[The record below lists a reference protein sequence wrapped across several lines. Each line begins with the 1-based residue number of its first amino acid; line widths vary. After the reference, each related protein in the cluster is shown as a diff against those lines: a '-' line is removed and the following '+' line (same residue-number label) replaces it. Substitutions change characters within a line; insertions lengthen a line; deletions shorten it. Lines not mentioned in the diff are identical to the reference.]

1 MKIGALRM
9 RIAAG
14 VAVLTVN
21 ALAVTLLLLPSR
33 LATGADDL
41 DVKTLEQAYQPE
53 IRQLLERYCHECH
66 SEKRTEADIDFTTF
80 AAWADVRKHPQ
91 TWQKVGEMLESAQ
104 MPPKKARQP
113 ADAERTRLRQWVRGY
128 LTVEAKARAG
138 DPGRVVLRR
147 LSNAEYTYTLRDLT
161 GIDSLDPAR
170 EFPGDGAAGEG
181 FTNTGNALV
190 MSPALVTKYLDAAKE
205 VASHAVL
212 LPDGFRFSPHTT
224 PRDWTEE
231 MLTRIREFYREF
243 SDPRGG
249 DKVNLQG
256 IVFDTNQG
264 GRLPLERYLTATIAD
279 REPLMLG
286 RKSIETVAR
295 ERGLNAKYLGTLWK
309 SLVRRDSSLL
319 LDSLRARWR
328 TAKPEDAA
336 ALVTDIAAW
345 QKGLWRFTTVGHI
358 GKVGGPKTWLEPVTP
373 LIAKQEV
380 RFKIPASPDGEQV
393 TLSLVA
399 SDAGDGNE
407 HDFVVWQQPRLVAP
421 GRPDL
426 LLRDVREV
434 TRDLA
439 ARRKRVFA
447 VAAKSL
453 SAATE
458 AAAAQGKADVAGLAR
473 KHGVEADAL
482 RAWLDYLGIG
492 SGGNVALGGHFTNKL
507 KGTSGYDFI
516 QGWGRNETPSL
527 LANASDQHVR
537 IPGNMK
543 PHSVAVHPSPTL
555 RAAVGWRSPVTA
567 TVRIDATVT
576 HAHPECGNGVTWS
589 LELRRGATRRRLST
603 GIAQGSKEVKVDRIE
618 HLAVQT
624 GDLVSLL
631 IGPRD
636 GNHAC
641 DLTAIELKLTS
652 TGDGGRTWDL
662 ADDVSSNVLAGNPHA
677 DRFGNEGVWHFYTE
691 PDKGGSETGPVIPA
705 GSLLARWQ
713 MARDADEKRKLAGE
727 VQKLLTS
734 GPPVAKDSPDAAL
747 YRQLASLGG
756 PLFGAMPRVR
766 AGETTG
772 KASRENPQPKKPAPG
787 PAEWGLDP
795 ATFGKHPSGGTID
808 AASLCV
814 HAPSII
820 TVRLPAELSAGF
832 ELVTTGV
839 LDKDAGA
846 LGSVQ
851 LEVVAG
857 KPARESGLL
866 PSEVKVTVANG
877 QWTANNQ
884 KTSYA
889 TPIIVNENSAT
900 RKRIESAFDDF
911 RRLFPAALCYTKIVP
926 VDEVVTLTLFYR
938 EDDQLGRLML
948 DLAQQSRLN
957 RLWDELHYI
966 SQDALTLVDA
976 FAQLMEYATQ
986 DADPKVFEPLR
997 KPINDRAA
1005 AFRQHLID
1013 TEPKHLDALLEFAG
1027 RAYRRPLTK
1036 AESQDL
1042 RALYGKLREQEIPH
1056 DEAFRLLLA
1065 RVLVAPAFLYRVEK
1079 PGPGAGQAPV
1089 SDWELASRLSYF
1101 LWSSQPDEEL
1111 RQAAAAGRLRDPDA
1125 LMTQTQR
1132 MLRDAKTRRLAIEF
1146 ACQWLHI
1153 VDFDHLDEKSERH
1166 FPTFAGL
1173 RGAMYEESIQFFTD
1187 LFQNDGQVQSILNA
1201 DYTFLNEPLAKHYG
1215 IPLRQASQ
1223 PASRPQNA
1231 DSRADWRRVDGI
1243 KQYGRGGIL
1252 GQATTLAKQSG
1263 ASRTSPILRG
1273 NWISEVLLG
1282 ERLPRPPK
1290 GVPLLPEDE
1299 TATAGLTVRQL
1310 VEKHSSDAKCTV
1322 CHRRIDPF
1330 GFSLEGFD
1338 AIGRRRDKDLGDRPI
1353 DTRVKTMDG
1362 AQFEGLDG
1370 LRTYLLTVR
1379 RQAFLRQFCRK
1390 LLGYALGRSVQL
1402 SDEPLLAEMQAELK
1416 ANNDHVVSAVETIIR
1431 SRQFREI
1438 RGRETAYDE

>member
-1 MKIGALRM
+1 M
-9 RIAAG
+9 RIASVVG
-14 VAVLTVN
+14 V
-21 ALAVTLLLLPSR
+21 LAVTAVVSVLLLPSR
-33 LATGADDL
+33 LATAADDRE
-41 DVKTLEQAYQPE
+41 VKALEQAYQSE
-53 IRQLLERYCHECH
+53 IRRLVQRYCHECH
-66 SEKRTEADIDFTTF
+66 SEKRTEADIDFTAF
-80 AAWADVRKHPQ
+80 ATWADVRKHPQ
-91 TWQKVGEMLESAQ
+91 TWQKALAMLDSGQ

-113 ADAERTRLRQWVRGY
+113 ADAERTRLQQWVSGY

-138 DPGRVVLRR
+138 DPGRVMLRR

-190 MSPALVTKYLDAAKE
+190 MSPALLTKYLDAAKE

-231 MLTRIREFYREF
+231 TLAQIREFYREF

-264 GRLPLERYLTATIAD
+264 GRLPLERYFAATIGE
-279 REPLMLG
+279 RESLMMG
-286 RKSIETVAR
+286 RKSIGTVAR
-295 ERGLNAKYLGTLWK
+295 KHGLNARYLGTLWQ
-309 SLVRRDSSLL
+309 SLVSHEPSLL
-319 LDSLRARWR
+319 LDGLRSRWR
-328 TAKPEDAA
+328 AARPEDAA
-336 ALVTDIAAW
+336 ALGADVAAW

-358 GKVGGPKTWLEPVTP
+358 GKVGGPKKWLEPVTP
-373 LIAKQEV
+373 LIAKQEM
-380 RFKIPASPDGEQV
+380 RFKIPPSSDGEQV

-407 HDFVVWQQPRLVAP
+407 HDFVVWQQPRLMAP

-434 TRDLA
+434 FRDLA

-447 VAAKSL
+447 AAARYL
-453 SAATE
+453 NAAAL
-458 AAAAQGKADVAGLAR
+458 AAAAPGTADVEQLAR
-473 KHGVEADAL
+473 KHGVESDAL
-482 RAWLDYLGIG
+482 LAWLDYLGIG
-492 SGGNVALGGHFTNKL
+492 SGGSVALGGHFTNKL
-507 KGTSGYDFI
+507 KSASGYDFI
-516 QGWGRNETPSL
+516 KGWGRNETPML
-527 LANASDQHVR
+527 LANASDKGVR

-567 TVRIDATVT
+567 TFRVDATVT

-589 LELRRGATRRRLST
+589 LELRRGATRQRLAS
-603 GIAQGSKEVKVDRIE
+603 GIAQGSKEGKADRIE
-618 HLAVQT
+618 RLAIQT

-641 DLTAIELKLTS
+641 DLTAIELKLS
-652 TGDGGRTWDL
+652 SDGGRTWDL
-662 ADDVSSNVLAGNPHA
+662 AADVSSDVLAGNPHA
-677 DRFGNEGVWHFYTE
+677 DRFGNQGIWHFYTE

-705 GSLLARWQ
+705 GSLLAKWQ
-713 MARDADEKRKLAGE
+713 LARDADEKRKLAGD
-727 VQKLLTS
+727 VQKLLTA
-734 GPPVAKDSPDAAL
+734 GPPVVKGNPDLAL

-756 PLFGAMPRVR
+756 PLFGTMPRVR
-766 AGETTG
+766 GGETTENAPRANAERQDPAMD
-772 KASRENPQPKKPAPG
+772 KAD
-787 PAEWGLDP
+787 WGLDP
-795 ATFGKHPSGGTID
+795 GMFAKHPSGGAID

-814 HAPSII
+814 QAPSVI
-820 TVRLPAELSAGF
+820 TVRLPAELASGC

-839 LDKDAGA
+839 LDQAAGA

-851 LEVVAG
+851 LELVAG
-857 KPARESGLL
+857 RPSRESGLL
-866 PSEVKVTVANG
+866 PSEAMVTVANG

-884 KTSYA
+884 RTSYA
-889 TPIIVNENSAT
+889 TPIIVNENSPT

-926 VDEVVTLTLFYR
+926 VDEVVTLTLYYR
-938 EDDQLGRLML
+938 EDDHLARLML
-948 DLAQQSRLN
+948 DQSQQSRLN

-966 SQDALTLVDA
+966 SQDALTQVDA

-986 DADPKVFEPLR
+986 DADPKVFEPMR
-997 KPINDRAA
+997 KPINDRAT

-1013 TEPKHLDALLEFAG
+1013 TQPKHLDVLLDFAG
-1027 RAYRRPLTK
+1027 RAYRRPLTV

-1042 RALYGKLREQEIPH
+1042 RALYSKMRKQGIPH
-1056 DEAFRLLLA
+1056 DEAFRLVLA

-1079 PGPGAGQAPV
+1079 PGPGAGQGPV

-1101 LWSSQPDEEL
+1101 LWSTQPDEEL
-1111 RQAAAAGRLRDPDA
+1111 RQVAAAGRLRDPDT
-1125 LMTQTQR
+1125 LVIEMRR
-1132 MLRDAKTRRLAIEF
+1132 MLRDPRTRRLATEF

-1173 RGAMYEESIQFFTD
+1173 KGAMYEESIQFFTD
-1187 LFQNDGQVQSILNA
+1187 LFQNDGSVLDILNA

-1215 IPLRQASQ
+1215 IPLKESSQ
-1223 PASRPQNA
+1223 PAGQSGSA
-1231 DSRADWRRVDGI
+1231 DARSGWRRVGGI

-1299 TATAGLTVRQL
+1299 AATEGLTVRQL
-1310 VEKHSSDAKCTV
+1310 VERHSSDAKCAV
-1322 CHRRIDPF
+1322 CHRRIDPL

-1338 AIGRRRDKDLGDRPI
+1338 AIGRRRDKDLGGRPI
-1353 DTRVKTMDG
+1353 DTRVKAMDG
-1362 AQFEGLDG
+1362 AQFDGLDG
-1370 LRTYLLTVR
+1370 LRMYLLTAR
-1379 RQAFLRQFCRK
+1379 GEAFLRQFCRK
-1390 LLGYALGRSVQL
+1390 LLGYALGRSVQF
-1402 SDEPLLAEMQAELK
+1402 SDEPLLALMQSELK
-1416 ANNDHVVSAVETIIR
+1416 AKNHHFVSAVEAIIR

-1438 RGRETAYDE
+1438 RGRETAHDE